1 MKLNCAKSKEIIITA
16 RGKRDKSVQLP
27 LPCLKIERVS
37 SFRVLG
43 VIFNDKLTAT
53 GHEDNLLSA
62 STGLMYA
69 LRVLRSHGIP
79 PDSLHDVFRATVIS
93 KITYCSPAWSGMC
106 SAADRARLDSFLNRC
121 KRLGFCN
128 KDLQSATELFSDAD
142 DALFERIKTE

>member
-27 LPCLKIERVS
+27 LPCLNIERVS

-79 PDSLHDVFRATVIS
+79 P
-93 KITYCSPAWSGMC
+93 M
-106 SAADRARLDSFLNRC
+106 
-121 KRLGFCN
+121 
-128 KDLQSATELFSDAD
+128 EL
-142 DALFERIKTE
+142 L

>member
-27 LPCLKIERVS
+27 LPCLNIERVS

-79 PDSLHDVFRATVIS
+79 PASLHDVFGAIVVS
-93 KITYCSPAWSGMC
+93 GITYCSPAWSSMC
-106 SAADRARLDSFLNRC
+106 SAADRARLDSFVSEP
-121 KRLGFCN
+121 
-128 KDLQSATELFSDAD
+128 LQATWLLRRGPTVSD
-142 DALFERIKTE
+142 

>member
-27 LPCLKIERVS
+27 LPCLNIERVS